1 MVEIQVQ
8 FPEPL
13 NDFIQT
19 QVAAGRCASVS
30 DYLHNLVHA
39 DQQQQRIVD
48 QLNDDPTLTAH
59 IDESFARGSGRR
71 WSPAVLNELRQ
82 QVLDRE
88 RSSKGIK

>member
-48 QLNDDPTLTAH
+48 QLGARLQQRFTR
-59 IDESFARGSGRR
+59 DEMA
-71 WSPAVLNELRQ
+71 ALL
-82 QVLDRE
+82 
-88 RSSKGIK
+88 K